1 MTWTEP
7 HTMTAR
13 CPEDLLAM
21 ASVTLGFTPS
31 DSVAMLTFGAV
42 HSFHA
47 RVDLPSCRSELP
59 GLVESLMHPAL
70 RHGVPRVVL
79 VFFTDDE
86 VAARRA
92 WRALREACGDAAI
105 EVLEALR
112 ADGRRWFPLL
122 HGPRRIRDLGLPYDV
137 SNHPFLVEAVLRGQV
152 LRGSR
157 DELVASLEPLPDRV
171 AGVRSALRHR
181 PALSDG
187 ARAPSTERLLAEGAW
202 VEAAVRRHIALRTS
216 PGDDEVA
223 RLLRALGSF
232 PLFRA
237 ALCVVAHDTAT
248 ACVELWTDVL
258 RRSPAELAAAPA
270 ALLGW
275 SAWQAGHG
283 ALAWCAVEVA
293 TTVAPGHDL
302 CAELSTLLDNAVPP
316 GEWAPDRD
324 WAAAL
329 SPRAG

>member
-21 ASVTLGFTPS
+21 VPVTLGFTPT
-31 DSVAMLTFGAV
+31 DSVAMLTFGAA
-42 HSFHA
+42 HPFHA
-47 RVDLPSCRSELP
+47 RVDLPTRRDDLPEL
-59 GLVESLMHPAL
+59 VQSLMEPAG
-70 RHGVPRVVL
+70 RNGVPRVVL

-92 WRALREACGDAAI
+92 WRALRDACRRAGI

-122 HGPRRIRDLGLPYDV
+122 HGDRHLREVGLPYDV

-152 LRGSR
+152 LRASR
-157 DELVASLEPLPDRV
+157 TELAESLAPMPERV
-171 AGVRSALRHR
+171 AGVRAALGGRPRRWSSPPSA
-181 PALSDG
+181 
-187 ARAPSTERLLAEGAW
+187 EELLGEGAW
-202 VEAAVRRHIALRTS
+202 VEALLRGHLALRTS

-223 RLLRALGSF
+223 RLLEGLRVPRL
-232 PLFRA
+232 RDA
-237 ALCVVAHDTAT
+237 ALCVIAQETAT

-258 RRSPAELAAAPA
+258 RRTPDELAAAPA
-270 ALLGW
+270 TLLGW

-283 ALAWCAVEVA
+283 ALAWCAVEEA
-293 TTVAPGHDL
+293 LAADPDYDL
-302 CAELSTLLDNAVPP
+302 CDQLADLLDSATPP
-316 GEWAPDRD
+316 SEWHADPD
-324 WAAAL
+324 WAAGL
-329 SPRAG
+329 TPRAG

>member
-21 ASVTLGFTPS
+21 VPVTLGFTPT

-42 HSFHA
+42 HPFHA
-47 RVDLPSCRSELP
+47 RVDLPTRRDDLPEL
-59 GLVESLMHPAL
+59 VQSLMDPAG
-70 RHGVPRVVL
+70 RNGVPRIVL

-92 WRALREACGDAAI
+92 WRALRDACRRAGI

-122 HGPRRIRDLGLPYDV
+122 HGDRHLREVGLPYDV
-137 SNHPFLVEAVLRGQV
+137 SNHPFLAEAVVRGQV

-157 DELVASLEPLPDRV
+157 AELAGSLAPVPERV
-171 AGVRSALRHR
+171 AGVRAALASR
-181 PALSDG
+181 PRRWRTSS
-187 ARAPSTERLLAEGAW
+187 STERLLGEGAW
-202 VEAAVRRHIALRTS
+202 VEALLRRHLALRTS

-223 RLLRALGSF
+223 RLLQAL
-232 PLFRA
+232 PVPALRRA
-237 ALCVVAHDTAT
+237 AQCVIAQETAT

-258 RRSPAELAAAPA
+258 RRTPDELAAAPA
-270 ALLGW
+270 TLLGW

-293 TTVAPGHDL
+293 LATDPDHDL
-302 CAELSTLLDNAVPP
+302 CGQLADLLDNAVPP
-316 GEWAPDRD
+316 SEWRADPD
-324 WAAAL
+324 WASGL
-329 SPRAG
+329 TPRAG